1 MLESILEVLRIHELR
16 PIEQL
21 IMGGVP
27 TKASYDA
34 FFALSCKDAPGQKN
48 WRKRLDDG
56 RSRVVF
62 HLILASIQE
71 ARSAK
76 LDREISRLHSR

>member
-21 IMGGVP
+21 VMGGVP

-34 FFALSCKDAPGQKN
+34 FFALSCK
-48 WRKRLDDG
+48 G
-56 RSRVVF
+56 R
-62 HLILASIQE
+62 
-71 ARSAK
+71 ARPK
-76 LDREISRLHSR
+76 ELEKTP